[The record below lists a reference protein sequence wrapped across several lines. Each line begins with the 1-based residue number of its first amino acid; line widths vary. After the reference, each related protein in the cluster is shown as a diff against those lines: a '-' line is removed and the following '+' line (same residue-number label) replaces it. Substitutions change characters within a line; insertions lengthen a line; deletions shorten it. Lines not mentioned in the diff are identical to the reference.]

1 MILAVAAPVAT
12 ALYMNMKKYILI
24 FGLFLLVAAC
34 RQQDAAPVPSTWEEM
49 VAAGSNTT
57 VHLMMWQGDP
67 FINSYIQQFVK
78 PRVKEL
84 YNIDLQVAGGQ
95 GNQIVSLLMTEKEA
109 GKRSSAIDMMWINGE
124 TFYQL
129 RQIDGLYGPF
139 TDRLPNAALVDWNN
153 PFIGIDFQQPIE
165 GYECPWGNVQMAI
178 IYDSLLTPQPPLTME
193 ALQQYVQENPGT
205 FTIPNDFTG
214 ITLLKAWLIA
224 LAGGGDALDGPFSEE
239 RYRKASALLWEYVR
253 SLQPYMWKGGK
264 TFPDGPATMH
274 KLLANGE
281 IHFSMSNNDGEVD
294 NKVLQQLLPPT
305 ARAFVFSSGTI
316 QNAHY
321 MGIAQGAPNKAGAM
335 LVINFLLSPEAQYHK
350 LQPAVWGDGT
360 VLDRNRLPEEWQEK
374 FNNVP
379 GRTYAPQ
386 RSAIDSLALMEL
398 APEYMIRL
406 FDDFRKEIIEK

>member
-1 MILAVAAPVAT
+1 
-12 ALYMNMKKYILI
+12 MKKYILI
-24 FGLFLLVAAC
+24 GWVALFLTSC
-34 RQQDAAPVPSTWEEM
+34 RQQEAAPLPDTWEDI

-57 VHLMMWQGDP
+57 VSLMMWQGDP
-67 FINSYIQQFVK
+67 YINSYIQQFVK

-129 RQIDGLYGPF
+129 RQIDALFGPF
-139 TDRLPNAALVDWNN
+139 TERLPNAALVDWDN
-153 PFIGIDFQQPIE
+153 PFISIDFQQPID
-165 GYECPWGNVQMAI
+165 GYECPWGNVQMAV
-178 IYDSLLTPQPPLTME
+178 IYDSLLTPQPPLTMD
-193 ALQQYVQENPGT
+193 ALIEYVKKHPGT

-214 ITLLKAWLIA
+214 MTLLKAWLIA
-224 LAGGGDALDGPFSEE
+224 LAGGGDALAGPFSEE
-239 RYRKASALLWEYVR
+239 KYRTTSALLWEYVR
-253 SLQPYMWKGGK
+253 SLQPYMWKSGK

-274 KLLANGE
+274 KLLSSGE

-294 NKVLQQLLPPT
+294 NKVLQQLLPAT
-305 ARAFVFSSGTI
+305 SRAFVFRSGTI

-321 MGIAQGAPNKAGAM
+321 MGIASGSPNIPGAM

-360 VLDRNRLPEEWQEK
+360 VLDMARLPAEWQDK
-374 FNNVP
+374 FHNVP
-379 GRTYAPQ
+379 GRTYAPP
-386 RSAIDSLALMEL
+386 RAAIDSLALMEL

-406 FDDFRKEIIEK
+406 FDDFRKEIIEQ

>member
-109 GKRSSAIDMMWINGE
+109 GKRSSAIYMMWINGE

-214 ITLLKAWLIA
+214 MTLLKAWLIA
-224 LAGGGDALDGPFSEE
+224 LAGGGDALDGPFSE
-239 RYRKASALLWEYVR
+239 
-253 SLQPYMWKGGK
+253 
-264 TFPDGPATMH
+264 
-274 KLLANGE
+274 
-281 IHFSMSNNDGEVD
+281 
-294 NKVLQQLLPPT
+294 
-305 ARAFVFSSGTI
+305 
-316 QNAHY
+316 
-321 MGIAQGAPNKAGAM
+321 
-335 LVINFLLSPEAQYHK
+335 
-350 LQPAVWGDGT
+350 
-360 VLDRNRLPEEWQEK
+360 
-374 FNNVP
+374 
-379 GRTYAPQ
+379 
-386 RSAIDSLALMEL
+386 
-398 APEYMIRL
+398 
-406 FDDFRKEIIEK
+406 